1 MPVFSYGHFDVGE
14 QNSIGASQWAS
25 DAVWGVGRDGRGGNL
40 LGKLLMEL
48 RDELGQSP

>member
-1 MPVFSYGHFDVGE
+1 VPPWVSDSPH
-14 QNSIGASQWAS
+14 

-48 RDELGQSP
+48 RDDLGRTP